1 MRFII
6 GTAVLITI
14 CSAATVDAQEKSCHP
29 VSPTDRVVVTMT
41 EGTKVVGTLLCL
53 NDEAAA
59 VLARDGQIATT
70 PLSRIRTIRTRPDP
84 VWDGALKGAVVPLI
98 FWVVFCHGCEGATG
112 PVLKAAGT
120 YGLMGLT
127 WDALQTNQK
136 TIYAGS
142 GRSASIAWRVR
153 F

>member
-14 CSAATVDAQEKSCHP
+14 CSSAAADAQEKSCHP
-29 VSPTDRVVVTMT
+29 VSPTDRVMVTMSD
-41 EGTKVVGTLLCL
+41 GARLVGTLLCL
-53 NDEAAA
+53 GDEAAA

-70 PLSRIRTIRTRPDP
+70 PLSRIQTIRTQPDP
-84 VWDGALKGAVVPLI
+84 VWDGALKGAIVPLI
-98 FWVVFCHGCEGATG
+98 FWAVFCHDCDGAAG
-112 PVLKAAGT
+112 PFLKAAGT

-142 GRSASIAWRVR
+142 GRSASIAWHVR